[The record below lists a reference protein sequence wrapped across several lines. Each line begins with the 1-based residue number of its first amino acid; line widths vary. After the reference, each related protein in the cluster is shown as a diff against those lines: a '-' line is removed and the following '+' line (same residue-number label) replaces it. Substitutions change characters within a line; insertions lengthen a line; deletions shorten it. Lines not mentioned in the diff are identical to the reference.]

1 MTSYFAYQVAEAGET
16 FLYGYCQTTN
26 TEMFFCFV
34 SYYSYEAAEAR
45 CCIGEGKIESD
56 AIRLEESLILAE
68 IMDEIMKQLDVK

>member
-1 MTSYFAYQVAEAGET
+1 
-16 FLYGYCQTTN
+16 
-26 TEMFFCFV
+26 MFFCFV